1 MASFTVDTDSE
12 NILCDTN
19 IQQFCSPKVS
29 EKDFSIYFPNSSDS
43 RMQKLSSPING
54 LFEHDNSII
63 SIAESEIKNGA
74 ETTLDSSVVDVTP
87 VATEETP
94 QERMEREERES
105 QELAWQLM
113 QQDNLDMYNMQLQF
127 MQQNAGDMSEEDLR
141 VMQELMNESNQ
152 QVLPTASGTG
162 EENEEDGEEEEGD
175 ELNESDSSNWDY
187 ERLLQLG
194 QQLGGNVSYLLL
206 HYITP

>member
-29 EKDFSIYFPNSSDS
+29 EKDFSIYCPNSSDS

-54 LFEHDNSII
+54 LFEDDNSII
-63 SIAESEIKNGA
+63 SIAESEIKNDA

-94 QERMEREERES
+94 QERLEREERES

-162 EENEEDGEEEEGD
+162 EEDDEEEEGD

>member
-19 IQQFCSPKVS
+19 VQQFCSPKVS
-29 EKDFSIYFPNSSDS
+29 EKDFSIYFPNSSDT

-54 LFEHDNSII
+54 LFEHDNSNI
-63 SIAESEIKNGA
+63 SIAESEIKNDA
-74 ETTLDSSVVDVTP
+74 ETTIDSSVVGVTP
-87 VATEETP
+87 EETP

-152 QVLPTASGTG
+152 QVLPTTSGTG
-162 EENEEDGEEEEGD
+162 EENEEDEEEEGD

-194 QQLGGNVSYLLL
+194 QQLGGNVSYLLQ
-206 HYITP
+206 HYTTP